1 MTIVENVEPV
11 TKSHWQWPDRDSWT
25 VGLGITLG
33 LASSGVGPWIVG
45 GLVDTRRFDIEQA
58 SLMVTVEQMT
68 MGVVML
74 VLAGI
79 LHRLPRRSLLAVGV
93 ALALLTQVF
102 SYLLD
107 SVAAMTALRVLSGVG
122 FACIYSMSMALG
134 AATRDPDRTFAVGQ
148 GMTQLGAIA
157 LNPMLGLGSELPGHK
172 GVFVVVALFCAV
184 LAAPFLALAFSHRA
198 APLKREGKTL
208 HPVSLLSTTVLGVLA
223 VMTIYSVATGGA
235 WNFME
240 RIALSV
246 GLSGRHLGS
255 GLIVTSVIGTL
266 GSVLANRLGT
276 TYGRAWPLCGG
287 LAALGLATLWLMI
300 PAAAWQFWT
309 ALSLWAFLFTFTTP
323 FVFGL
328 AAAADPSGRVV
339 AATGTAFIIVSAAG
353 VYFGAFIVAHLG
365 LKVFGAVALAM
376 LAATA
381 VLAAW
386 ISRRVNAEALRPT
399 DSAAPA

>member
-1 MTIVENVEPV
+1 MTTPGNSAFAAR
-11 TKSHWQWPDRDSWT
+11 SHWQWPDRDSWT

-45 GLVDTRRFDIEQA
+45 ALVDTRHYDIEQA

-68 MGVVML
+68 MGVIML
-74 VLAGI
+74 VLAGT
-79 LHRLPRRSLLAVGV
+79 LHRLPRRPLLAAGV

-102 SYLLD
+102 SYLID
-107 SVAAMTALRVLSGVG
+107 GFAAMTVLRLLSGVG
-122 FACIYSMSMALG
+122 FAFIYSTSMALG

-172 GVFVVVALFCAV
+172 GVFVVVALFCVV
-184 LAAPFLALAFSHRA
+184 LAAPFLALAFSHRPA
-198 APLKREGKTL
+198 EIKREAIAQR
-208 HPVSLLSTTVLGVLA
+208 PVSLLSPTVIGVLA

-240 RIALSV
+240 RIAVSV

-255 GLIVTSVIGTL
+255 GLIATSVVGTL

-276 TYGRAWPLCGG
+276 NYGRALPLCGG
-287 LAALGLATLWLMI
+287 LVALGMATLWLMI
-300 PAAAWQFWT
+300 PGSAWQFWVVV
-309 ALSLWAFLFTFTTP
+309 SLWAFLFTFTTP
-323 FVFGL
+323 YVFGL

-353 VYFGAFIVAHLG
+353 VYFGAFMVAHFG
-365 LKVFGAVALAM
+365 LTLFGGVALTM
-376 LAATA
+376 LVTTA

-386 ISRRVNAEALRPT
+386 ISQRVNTQSKQATSVA
-399 DSAAPA
+399 